1 MTDIVVLAEEPSG
14 RIIAECLAEKLDLGG
29 RTLCLEHQGKSDLER
44 SFPRKIASW
53 GAVRPPRFVVMRDN
67 DGADCLRL
75 KRQLGDLV
83 PDRALDR
90 VKIRI
95 VVQEL
100 ESWYFGDLDAV
111 WKAGLVSEISLARH
125 KDKAALRNPD
135 EIRHAKRTFKT
146 KIVPGGQI
154 ELSRSI
160 GPHLSLT
167 ENRSKSFHAFIG
179 ALRWAAHEP
188 AAP

>member
-14 RIIAECLAEKLDLGG
+14 RIIAEYLARKLGFDG

-53 GAVRPPRFVVMRDN
+53 RSPRPPRFVIMRDN
-67 DGADCLRL
+67 DGADCFKL
-75 KRQLGDLV
+75 KEQLVGLV
-83 PDRALDR
+83 PGWAAER

-111 WKAGLVSEISLARH
+111 WKAGLVSEGALTRQ
-125 KDKAALRNPD
+125 KGKAQLRNPD
-135 EIRHAKRTFKT
+135 EIRHAKQMFKT
-146 KIVPGGQI
+146 KIVSGGQI
-154 ELSRSI
+154 ELARSI
-160 GPHLSLT
+160 APHLSLT
-167 ENRSKSFHAFIG
+167 DNRSKSFHAFVG
-179 ALRWAAHEP
+179 SLRWAAEDP
-188 AAP
+188 TVP